1 MISLPKLHMS
11 NPSNNKSYH
20 FPCTSVARLKP
31 YFEYK
36 TIYTISKPCVVAASS
51 SLKQAMHSQITP
63 PRKKIP
69 HKELADKTSRKIT
82 SPDLAATEKTTMSTR
97 WTVAVAVAAVAS
109 WKTLMQENQEA
120 KSAGNASRHSPS
132 CF

>member
-1 MISLPKLHMS
+1 MHLCCS
-11 NPSNNKSYH
+11 
-20 FPCTSVARLKP
+20 TSQ
-31 YFEYK
+31 
-36 TIYTISKPCVVAASS
+36 TIFRIQDNIHSISKPCVVAASG
-51 SLKQAMHSQITP
+51 SLKQAMHSQNTP
-63 PRKKIP
+63 PTKKIP

-82 SPDLAATEKTTMSTR
+82 SPDLATTEKTTMSTR